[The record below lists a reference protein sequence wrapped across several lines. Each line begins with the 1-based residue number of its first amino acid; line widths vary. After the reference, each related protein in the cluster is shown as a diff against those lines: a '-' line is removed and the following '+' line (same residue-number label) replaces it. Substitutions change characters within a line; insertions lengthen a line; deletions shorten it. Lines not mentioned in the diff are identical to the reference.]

1 MGFYNMASFG
11 DLKKK
16 LQDNNPQET
25 SKDRPSLGRST
36 APTQTGGREITG
48 YSLDECFE
56 KAEAIFQLPMDQ
68 LTYELLEEG
77 SKGVLGVGK
86 KLFRLHFSIG
96 VTEELETESELK
108 PLVGAT
114 PEPLGPVHGQAR
126 MVMRITGAYLKVTAP
141 ERGGESITFEEAV
154 NVLVNKSF
162 TRYNGGQI
170 KDIVKEAA
178 GEWVKIGDYVPNAEY
193 DSHATIE
200 ISSDEMKAFVTV
212 TAPILTGRIL
222 EDHEIQSLIDEAGI
236 VFGINKDK
244 ITEILEE
251 EHFNVPILIAEGTAP
266 AHGEAAVI
274 NFHFKTEIDSVHL
287 EEDDFGKVD
296 YFSDMGHI
304 QNVVA
309 GQILAV
315 KTPPTQGQ
323 DGKNVIGEVA
333 EANDGEDVP
342 FESGK
347 NADLSE
353 NGLEVI
359 AQAAGRAVFKDGV
372 VEVEPIFEV
381 KGNVGLKTGSIVFLG
396 DVIISENVEDGFSVK
411 AAGNVYIGGTINKS
425 EVEADGDIIVQR
437 GILGKEEGFVKA
449 GGNIFA
455 KFIENSKVK
464 AGGKV
469 VAGEGILH
477 SFVDAKQVYSLGKRG
492 TITGGHIRT
501 VEEVNAKTIGSTT
514 YTETRVEAGIDPVA
528 KEKLVKFENERES
541 IEENLSKLS
550 ANLMTMQNQKR
561 SLGNL
566 SPEREVMLERM
577 LRAKQEFEAQLKEI
591 TLDTEEL
598 RSYLGSLTSQGKISG
613 DDKIYPG
620 SELTIKNTILKIKND
635 YTHVTFIL
643 EGGEIRAA
651 PYQEPRDKSVR
662 TPKKGKKKR

>member
-1 MGFYNMASFG
+1 MASFG

-16 LQDNNPQET
+16 LKDDKSQGRGET
-25 SKDRPSLGRST
+25 REPERISQSPT
-36 APTQTGGREITG
+36 AAKGREITG

-56 KAEAIFQLPMDQ
+56 KAQSLFQLPLDQ
-68 LTYELLEEG
+68 LSYEILEEG

-86 KLFRLHFSIG
+86 KLYRLYFSIG
-96 VTEELETESELK
+96 TAEELEMDTELK
-108 PLVGAT
+108 PLIDSK
-114 PEPLGPVHGQAR
+114 PEPLAPVDGVAR
-126 MVMRITGAYLKVTAP
+126 MVMRISGAYIKVSPP
-141 ERGGESITFEEAV
+141 ERGGQSVTFEEAV

-170 KDIVKEAA
+170 KDIVKEAS
-178 GEWVKIGDYVPNAEY
+178 GEWVKVGDYVPNSEY
-193 DSHATIE
+193 DSHASIE
-200 ISSDEMKAFVTV
+200 ISNDEMKAFITV
-212 TAPILTGRIL
+212 SAPILTGRIL

-236 VFGINKDK
+236 VYGVNKDK
-244 ITEILEE
+244 IKEILEE
-251 EHFNVPILIAEGTAP
+251 EHFNAPILIAEGTP
-266 AHGEAAVI
+266 PVHGEAAII
-274 NFHFKTEIDSVHL
+274 NFHFKTETDTIQL

-296 YFSDMGHI
+296 YFSDLGRI

-315 KTPPTQGQ
+315 KTLPTQGQ
-323 DGKNVIGEVA
+323 DGKNVVGNVV

-342 FESGK
+342 FEAGK

-353 NGLEVI
+353 NGMEVI
-359 AQAAGRAVFKDGV
+359 AQAAGRAVFKDGII
-372 VEVEPIFEV
+372 EVEPIFEV
-381 KGNVGLKTGSIVFLG
+381 KGNVGLKTGSVVFLG
-396 DVIISENVEDGFSVK
+396 DVIVSENVEDGFSVK
-411 AAGNVYIGGTINKS
+411 AAGNIYIGGTINKS
-425 EVEADGDIIVQR
+425 EVEADGDIVVQR

-477 SFVDAKQVYSLGKRG
+477 SYVDAKQVYSLGKRG

-514 YTETRVEAGIDPVA
+514 YTETRIEAGIDPVA
-528 KEKLVKFENERES
+528 KEKLVKFEDERES

-577 LRAKQEFEAQLKEI
+577 LRAKKEFESQLKEI
-591 TLDTEEL
+591 TLDTDEL
-598 RSYLGSLTSQGKISG
+598 RSYLGSLTSQGKVSG
-613 DDKIYPG
+613 DDKVYPG
-620 SELTIKNTILKIKND
+620 SEVTIKNTTLKIKND

-662 TPKKGKKKR
+662 TAQKGKKRR